1 MTAPLNMMNT
11 TAKDVEK
18 AIVPLRVAKVKD
30 VHDVDQS
37 FIAHP
42 TALLTDQELPAP
54 RTKVKVKVRVLLL
67 PRAKAKARD
76 VARVGKARVE
86 RASPDQKVVSTAM
99 MAN

>member
-1 MTAPLNMMNT
+1 MTAPLNMMNI

-37 FIAHP
+37 FIAHL

-54 RTKVKVKVRVLLL
+54 RTNVKVKVRVLL

-76 VARVGKARVE
+76 VARVEKAR
-86 RASPDQKVVSTAM
+86 
-99 MAN
+99 